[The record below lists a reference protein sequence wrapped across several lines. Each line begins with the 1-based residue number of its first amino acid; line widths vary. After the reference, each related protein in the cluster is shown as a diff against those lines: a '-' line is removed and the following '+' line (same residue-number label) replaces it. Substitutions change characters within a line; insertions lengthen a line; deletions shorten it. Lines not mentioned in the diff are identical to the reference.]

1 MKADDIK
8 VNQLLEVEVEFNK
21 GTEFLPS
28 RIEEIKDN
36 NWYIS
41 MPMRRGVYITLRVG
55 QRIKIQLKYKNSLMG
70 GFVTIIDRRRGHI
83 PLLIV
88 SKPQELIRMNQKRTF
103 VRLEI
108 AIPVAFKII
117 IDKQK
122 SEAFEGITGDI
133 SAGGLLLYT
142 PVVIEKDQKVEM
154 EIKLPE
160 HEAVFCKAHVVRVL
174 AKAKQEG
181 QNSKYAIE
189 YDNFNEIQQDRI
201 FKFIFD
207 KQREWIKKGVRE

>member
-8 VNQLLEVEVEFNK
+8 INQLLEIEIEATK
-21 GTEFLPS
+21 GNEYLPS
-28 RIEEIKDN
+28 RIEEINGDY
-36 NWYIS
+36 WYIS
-41 MPMRRGVYITLRVG
+41 MPMRKGVYITLRVG
-55 QRIKIQLKYKNSLMG
+55 QRIKIQLKYKNSLFG
-70 GFVTIIDRRRGHI
+70 GYVTIVDRRRGHI
-83 PLLIV
+83 PLLIID
-88 SKPQELIRMNQKRTF
+88 KPQELVRMNQKRTF

-108 AIPVAFKII
+108 AIPVAFKTI

-122 SEAFEGITGDI
+122 SEILTGITGDI

-142 PVVIEKDQKVEM
+142 PVVMDKDQKLEL

-160 HEAVFCKAHVVRVL
+160 TESVFCKAHVVRVL

-181 QNSKYAIE
+181 ENSKYAIE
-189 YDNFNEIQQDRI
+189 YDDFNEFQQDRI
-201 FKFIFD
+201 FKFIFN

>member
-1 MKADDIK
+1 MKAEDIK
-8 VNQLLEVEVEFNK
+8 VNQLLEIEIETAK
-21 GTEFLPS
+21 GHEYLPS
-28 RIEEIKDN
+28 RIEEIHDDY
-36 NWYIS
+36 WYIS

-55 QRIKIQLKYKNSLMG
+55 QRIKIQLKYKNSLFG
-70 GFVTIIDRRRGHI
+70 GYVNIVDRRRGHI
-83 PLLIV
+83 PLLIIDR
-88 SKPQELIRMNQKRTF
+88 PRELVRMNQKRTF

-108 AIPVAFKII
+108 AIPLAFKTI

-122 SEAFEGITGDI
+122 NGPYEGVTGDI

-142 PVVIEKDQKVEM
+142 PVVMEKDQKMEL

-160 HEAVFCKAHVVRVL
+160 TEPVFSKAHVVRVL

-181 QNSKYAIE
+181 ENNKYAIE
-189 YDNFNEIQQDRI
+189 YDGFNEVQQDRI
-201 FKFIFD
+201 FKFIFN

>member
-8 VNQLLEVEVEFNK
+8 INQLLEIEIEAAK
-21 GTEFLPS
+21 GNEYLPS
-28 RIEEIKDN
+28 RIEEINGDH
-36 NWYIS
+36 WYIS
-41 MPMRRGVYITLRVG
+41 MPMRKGVYITLRVG
-55 QRIKIQLKYKNSLMG
+55 QRIKIQLKYKNSLFG
-70 GFVTIIDRRRGHI
+70 GYVTIVDRRRGHI
-83 PLLIV
+83 PLLIIN
-88 SKPQELIRMNQKRTF
+88 KPQELVRMNQKRTF

-108 AIPVAFKII
+108 AIPVAFKTI

-122 SEAFEGITGDI
+122 SELLTGLTGDI

-142 PVVIEKDQKVEM
+142 PVVMDKDQKIEM

-160 HEAVFCKAHVVRVL
+160 AESVFCKAHVVRVL

-181 QNSKYAIE
+181 ENSKYAIE
-189 YDNFNEIQQDRI
+189 YDDFNEVQQDRI
-201 FKFIFD
+201 FKFIFN